1 MSKCG
6 LCGREMSG
14 GELSYNTF
22 GLLSPESKFCP
33 DCFEDVKRL
42 RSKAPK
48 MDDGEYQSVRS
59 RFKGKY
65 NNAAADTI
73 LTQIDA
79 TRTSASES
87 ELISV
92 GGIYDNPGRTMITL
106 AKAIFFIISAIS
118 LVLAIVLA
126 NFSYDFNFLLFLVTV
141 LVGVLVA
148 YLTGLFLAAFGHLV
162 SDVKF
167 IRSLLSTRK

>member
-6 LCGREMSG
+6 LCGREMSE

-79 TRTSASES
+79 TRTS
-87 ELISV
+87 ISV